1 MSETDP
7 YRSYNF
13 KLEIGGVAEGHFTE
27 CSGLSVKIE
36 SIPYR
41 EAGNHQLVRH
51 IPGPVDYTAVTLKY
65 GVTKSRELWDWL
77 MKSAEGNVQRRNVSI
92 VLLDSQGDNEVMR
105 WNLVDAWPSEWQ
117 GAALNASEK
126 ALAIETLTLVFDRL
140 ERA

>member
-1 MSETDP
+1 
-7 YRSYNF
+7 
-13 KLEIGGVAEGHFTE
+13 
-27 CSGLSVKIE
+27 
-36 SIPYR
+36 
-41 EAGNHQLVRH
+41 
-51 IPGPVDYTAVTLKY
+51 
-65 GVTKSRELWDWL
+65 

-126 ALAIETLTLVFDRL
+126 ALAIETLTLMFDRL

>member
-51 IPGPVDYTAVTLKY
+51 IPGLVDSSAVTLKY